1 MMPDRKQVQHRSS
14 ETGQWITE
22 KKAERN
28 PRTSERE
35 VIKHPKK

>member
-1 MMPDRKQVQHRSS
+1 MAGTRKQVQHRSS
-14 ETGQWITE
+14 ESGKFITE
-22 KKAERN
+22 KQAERN